1 MKFLLYFIIFIA
13 ALFLI
18 RILPRLLSG
27 FLSGTKN
34 NNNPQQHNR
43 VQDKPKYDKNKVI
56 DADFEE
62 LK

>member
-18 RILPRLLSG
+18 RILPRILSV
-27 FLSGTKN
+27 FISGPKN
-34 NNNPQQHNR
+34 NNTPQQNRR
-43 VQDKPKYDKNKVI
+43 VQDKPKYDKSKIV

-62 LK
+62 IK